1 MGMFRKR
8 RPIEALH
15 LDQSAVTEGALV
27 NDNVPGP
34 DVLGFEAI
42 EHAEAARERQR
53 YLSRSGGIR
62 GFASMRNAG
71 LTVPSSRRQTLDTG
85 SLFPIPR
92 PEKDPSED

>member
-1 MGMFRKR
+1 MGLFRKR
-8 RPIEALH
+8 RPLDSLH
-15 LDQSAVTEGALV
+15 ITQSAVAGSAMV

-34 DVLGFEAI
+34 DMPGFEAI
-42 EHAEAARERQR
+42 EQAEAARERQR
-53 YLSRSGGIR
+53 YLSRSGGLR

-92 PEKDPSED
+92 LEKNPSDD

>member
-1 MGMFRKR
+1 M
-8 RPIEALH
+8 
-15 LDQSAVTEGALV
+15 
-27 NDNVPGP
+27 NDNAPGP